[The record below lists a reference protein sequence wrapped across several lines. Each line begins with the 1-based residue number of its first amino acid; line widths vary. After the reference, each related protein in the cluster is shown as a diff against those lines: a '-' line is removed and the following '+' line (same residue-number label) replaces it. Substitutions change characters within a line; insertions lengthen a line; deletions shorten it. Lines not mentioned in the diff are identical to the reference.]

1 MEPDVTRA
9 SARSRKTSFTTDPRH
24 GSVRHVC
31 DQHAGGYAVPT
42 CTPLHV
48 IFSPEMV
55 FMVISVLTLF
65 ANYFDTGILSAR
77 RVSSMTHSLHPPMTK
92 TRCVPIL
99 TPASANSTVTGMRID
114 HPRCLGRAGIYAITV
129 IDPTIRNGSNSQ
141 HVFSPRRQSQTL
153 RLGPRLRL
161 GRAARRYNPA
171 VLSLLQSQ
179 HRLRRLADYIEH
191 NFR

>member
-1 MEPDVTRA
+1 VHASFWAGRSTTGGGGEFTEPDVTRA
-9 SARSRKTSFTTDPRH
+9 SARSRKTSFTTDARH
-24 GSVRHVC
+24 GFVRHVC
-31 DQHAGGYAVPT
+31 DQRAGGYAVPT
-42 CTPLHV
+42 CSPIHV

-77 RVSSMTHSLHPPMTK
+77 RFSSMTRSKQFQLTA
-92 TRCVPIL
+92 CIL
-99 TPASANSTVTGMRID
+99 PK
-114 HPRCLGRAGIYAITV
+114 
-129 IDPTIRNGSNSQ
+129 
-141 HVFSPRRQSQTL
+141 RQSQAL

-161 GRAARRYNPA
+161 ERTARRYNPA

-191 NFR
+191 NFG